1 MLTASSPQQPPRR
14 TVGFE
19 IPSTT
24 EFPPSLDVSND
35 WHMKKGVEKSLKEA
49 HHRHRI
55 ANLMRVHQPLVGH
68 WSVRADSKRN
78 NLDAS
83 DSDLN
88 YKMHVARLKQIYLNH
103 VSDFVLKMKEKT
115 TGDMTL
121 PQSACNHLY
130 GNNGLVNN
138 APWVKRW
145 QKKQETNWR
154 DDFVYCASL
163 KDPPNEGPVASLRAA
178 LRSQHASLSSSTPSS
193 EWANGVVGSSSSRG
207 GSGNSPNKLR
217 RPSSASATSGRSR
230 GIDANR
236 RNPPFIRNR
245 SHQKVPEEDLILLG
259 YYWLNDQQGQVYA
272 EFVRLLSEFDGYDV
286 ARIMEDSIS
295 DAKACYSLDGYGG
308 ISYYTL
314 TLTHPYSA
322 SNSLSHMS

>member
-1 MLTASSPQQPPRR
+1 MLTASSPQQLPRR

-19 IPSTT
+19 LPTTT
-24 EFPPSLDVSND
+24 EFPPPLDVNNE

-49 HHRHRI
+49 HRRHRI

-68 WSVRADSKRN
+68 WSVRADTKRN

-130 GNNGLVNN
+130 GHHGLVNK

-163 KDPPNEGPVASLRAA
+163 KDPPTEGPVASLRAA

-193 EWANGVVGSSSSRG
+193 EWANGVAGSSSSRGG

-217 RPSSASATSGRSR
+217 RPSSASAVSGRSR
-230 GIDANR
+230 GIDANH
-236 RNPPFIRNR
+236 RNAPFIRNR

-272 EFVRLLSEFDGYDV
+272 EFVRLLGEFDSFDV

-295 DAKACYSLDGYGG
+295 DARACYSLDGYGG
-308 ISYYTL
+308 T
-314 TLTHPYSA
+314 TTHSDR
-322 SNSLSHMS
+322 STRSL

>member
-1 MLTASSPQQPPRR
+1 MLTASSPQQPRR
-14 TVGFE
+14 TVNFE
-19 IPSTT
+19 MEATVDY
-24 EFPPSLDVSND
+24 PPPLDVTKD

-49 HHRHRI
+49 HRKHRI

-68 WSVRADSKRN
+68 WSVRADTIRN

-103 VSDFVLKMKEKT
+103 VSDFVLKMKERT
-115 TGDMTL
+115 TGDMIL

-130 GNNGLVNN
+130 GHHGLVNK

-154 DDFVYCASL
+154 DDFVYCSSL
-163 KDPPNEGPVASLRAA
+163 KDPPTEGPVASLRAA
-178 LRSQHASLSSSTPSS
+178 LRSHHASLSS
-193 EWANGVVGSSSSRG
+193 EWANDVAGSSSSRG
-207 GSGNSPNKLR
+207 GGGNSPNKLR
-217 RPSSASATSGRSR
+217 RPSSASAASGRDR
-230 GIDANR
+230 GMDTNTNHR
-236 RNPPFIRNR
+236 NNPPFIRNR
-245 SHQKVPEEDLILLG
+245 SHQKVPEEDLVLLG

-272 EFVRLLSEFDGYDV
+272 EFVRLLSEFDGFDV
-286 ARIMEDSIS
+286 ARIMEDSVS

-308 ISYYTL
+308 TTPSF
-314 TLTHPYSA
+314 
-322 SNSLSHMS
+322 SLSSHSPSQHHWCPLF